1 MPAHAHLKVAL
12 TTNSLVQVDAG
23 FADARQVVFYRV
35 SRDNVA
41 FEDAVK
47 FHGAPRAAAAV
58 IAFADRPAGAVKPG
72 MGRNGGA
79 CMMAE
84 DLAADAAAGDMVSNR
99 VALLAGCSILITRGI
114 SDLAAMRVKSA
125 DIFPVKTEGT
135 HEIDSVLDRLQALLR
150 GNPPLWLRRVL
161 RDEQGRAVPLDDQ
174 GL

>member
-1 MPAHAHLKVAL
+1 MTADAHLKVAL

-35 SRDNVA
+35 TRDGA
-41 FEDAVK
+41 TFEDVVK
-47 FHGAPRAAAAV
+47 MHG
-58 IAFADRPAGAVKPG
+58 PARKSAGDVKPG
-72 MGRNGGA
+72 FGRNGGA

-84 DLAADAAAGDMVSNR
+84 DLAADAASGDMVSTR
-99 VALLAGCSILITRGI
+99 VAALAGCSILITRGI
-114 SDLAAMRVKSA
+114 SDLAAVRVKGA

-135 HEIDSVLDRLQALLR
+135 HDIDTVLDRLQTLLN

-161 RDEQGRAVPLDDQ
+161 RDQHGKAVPLDEQ

>member
-1 MPAHAHLKVAL
+1 MPADGHLKVAL

-35 SRDNVA
+35 TRDGA
-41 FEDAVK
+41 TFEDVVK
-47 FHGAPRAAAAV
+47 MHHAMPRT
-58 IAFADRPAGAVKPG
+58 AGAKTTGDVKPG
-72 MGRNGGA
+72 FGRNGGA

-84 DLAADAAAGDMVSNR
+84 DLASDAASGDMVSTR

-135 HEIDSVLDRLQALLR
+135 HEIDAVLERLQALLN

-161 RDEQGRAVPLDDQ
+161 RDDQGRAVPLDDQ

>member
-1 MPAHAHLKVAL
+1 MSAQAHLKVAL

-35 SRDNVA
+35 TRDGA
-41 FEDAVK
+41 TFEDVVK
-47 FHGAPRAAAAV
+47 MHG
-58 IAFADRPAGAVKPG
+58 PARKSAGDKSAGEVKPG
-72 MGRNGGA
+72 FGRNGGA
-79 CMMAE
+79 CMMAA
-84 DLAADAAAGDMVSNR
+84 DLAADAAAGDMVSSR
-99 VALLAGCSILITRGI
+99 VAALAGCSILITRGI

-135 HEIDSVLDRLQALLR
+135 HEIDAVLERLQALLA

-161 RDEQGRAVPLDDQ
+161 RDEQGRAVPLDEQ

>member
-1 MPAHAHLKVAL
+1 MPADAHLKVAL

-35 SRDNVA
+35 TRDGA
-41 FEDAVK
+41 TFEDVVKMHRAVPQTTGK
-47 FHGAPRAAAAV
+47 KTTGE
-58 IAFADRPAGAVKPG
+58 VKPG
-72 MGRNGGA
+72 FGRNGGA
-79 CMMAE
+79 CMMEE
-84 DLAADAAAGDMVSNR
+84 DLASDAASGDMVSTR

-135 HEIDSVLDRLQALLR
+135 HDIDTVLERLQVLLN